1 MSKADPARE
10 QTIQFKSIKSP
21 PLEGNQF
28 ISPSDL
34 SGFVTLIGQSNS
46 QSNHQAF
53 IEQNLKIFEQY

>member
-1 MSKADPARE
+1 MSSTKKMSKADPARE

-28 ISPSDL
+28 ISPSHW
-34 SGFVTLIGQSNS
+34 SATLIGQSNS

-53 IEQNLKIFEQY
+53 IEQN

>member
-28 ISPSDL
+28 ISPYHWSVFRHSDWP
-34 SGFVTLIGQSNS
+34 IRGQI
-46 QSNHQAF
+46 QG
-53 IEQNLKIFEQY
+53 LY